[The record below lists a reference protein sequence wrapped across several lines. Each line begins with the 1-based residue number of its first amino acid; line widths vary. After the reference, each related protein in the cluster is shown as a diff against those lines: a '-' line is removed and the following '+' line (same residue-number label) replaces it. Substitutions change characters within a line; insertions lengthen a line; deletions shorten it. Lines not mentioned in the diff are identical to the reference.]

1 MSCDDKLTENQ
12 NYSLDDIIP
21 VLANDAITHAELLIA
36 TRVLSAISK
45 FHPKNKV
52 ELPADNQ
59 NEKVY
64 KKRSRDEC
72 LKLYQDPALRP
83 IRKAIAGVFELHKLQ
98 LYNGI
103 SEEDYFANRIAERT
117 LKRQKMAE
125 RTQQKKYIADT
136 QLRRGRIEK
145 LAKLKNESKEEEES
159 KLKIHSLMIADGH
172 VDTEGELKLLHNF
185 SEGDLGQNTQG
196 EGVKL
201 PKLRSCYVCKVRYR
215 DLHHFYDQL
224 CPPCAKLNFE
234 KRHFKADLSGKIAVV
249 TGARVKIGYQVCL
262 KLLRAGCQVVA
273 TTRFPNSA
281 AASYKAEKDFDEWS
295 SNLHIYGLDL
305 RDVVGLEAFTRFL
318 KLKFGNQGI
327 DILINNACQTVRRP
341 TAYYRP
347 AIEREIQL
355 WKDADEAHK
364 QLLASCLE
372 FENVRR
378 KLLIEEQE
386 CFPKSAG
393 LQPAF
398 TVSTEA
404 ASLAYSVKANTNLNN
419 ADIVKVGCNTENAV
433 MKADSVNAPFESTG
447 LSHSTAMSQMVIL
460 PDDVGVPSSILP
472 IGFTDIN
479 GQQIDLRKTNSWL
492 LKLDQV
498 STPELME
505 CMFINAIAPFVLNSR
520 LQPLMT
526 TPEGDNRPDRYI
538 INVSA
543 MEGKFYR
550 YKMPNHP
557 HTNMAKAALN
567 MLTRTSAENLAKE
580 HKIFMNSV
588 DTGWINDENPLEKA
602 SKTAQTNL
610 FQTPIDEIDAA
621 ARILDPI
628 FVGVD
633 LDRGERSDEN
643 AQMKK
648 EYGKFFKDYRET
660 EW

>member
-12 NYSLDDIIP
+12 NYSLDDIIT

-52 ELPADNQ
+52 ESPADNQ

-98 LYNGI
+98 LYNGV

-145 LAKLKNESKEEEES
+145 LEKLKNESKEEEES

-172 VDTEGELKLLHNF
+172 VDTEGEMKLLHHF
-185 SEGDLGQNTQG
+185 SEGDLDQNTQG

-318 KLKFGNQGI
+318 KLKCGNQGI

-404 ASLAYSVKANTNLNN
+404 ASLAYSVKADTNLSN
-419 ADIVKVGCNTENAV
+419 ADIIKVGCNTENAV

-567 MLTRTSAENLAKE
+567 MLTRTSAENLAKQ

-588 DTGWINDENPLEKA
+588 DTGWINDENPLERA

-633 LDRGERSDEN
+633 LDRGKSDGN

>member
-1 MSCDDKLTENQ
+1 MEKPHYSPDDV
-12 NYSLDDIIP
+12 IP
-21 VLANDAITHAELLIA
+21 VLANDKITQGDLVIA
-36 TRVLSAISK
+36 TRVLAAISK
-45 FHPKNKV
+45 FHPKHKV
-52 ELPADNQ
+52 ESNRDNQ
-59 NEKVY
+59 NDEKVY
-64 KKRSRDEC
+64 KKRSRDES

-83 IRKAIAGVFELHKLQ
+83 IRKAIADVFELHKLQ
-98 LYNGI
+98 LYNGE
-103 SEEDYFANRIAERT
+103 SEEDFFANRIVNRT

-125 RTQQKKYIADT
+125 RVQQKKYIADT
-136 QLRRGRIEK
+136 QLRRGRIEN
-145 LAKLKNESKEEEES
+145 LEKLKNESKEEEEYRAT
-159 KLKIHSLMIADGH
+159 IHRLMIADGH
-172 VDTEGELKLLHNF
+172 VDTEREDKLIQD
-185 SEGDLGQNTQG
+185 SKSSSVDSKQDIQEE

-201 PKLRSCYVCKVRYR
+201 PRLRSCYVCKVRFR
-215 DLHHFYDQL
+215 DLHHFYDRL
-224 CPPCAKLNFE
+224 CPSCAKLNFE
-234 KRHFKADLSGKIAVV
+234 KRHFKVDLSGKIAVV

-281 AASYKAEKDFDEWS
+281 AACYKAEKDFDDWS
-295 SNLHIYGLDL
+295 ANLHIYGLDL

-318 KLKFGNQGI
+318 HLKFGDEGI

-347 AIEREIQL
+347 AIEKEIQL
-355 WKDADEAHK
+355 WKDADDDHR
-364 QLLASCLE
+364 QLLTGCLE

-378 KLLIEEQE
+378 KLLIDEQKR
-386 CFPKSAG
+386 FPRSAG

-398 TVSTEA
+398 AMSKEAVSLPITLETE
-404 ASLAYSVKANTNLNN
+404 TNPKSKEILNVVH
-419 ADIVKVGCNTENAV
+419 DESNAV
-433 MKADSVNAPFESTG
+433 IKADSLNTPFENTG
-447 LSHSTAMSQMVIL
+447 LSHSSAMSQMVIL
-460 PDDVGVPSSILP
+460 PDDVGVPSSTLP

-492 LKLDQV
+492 LKMDQV

-526 TPEGDNRPDRYI
+526 LPERDTRPDRYI

-567 MLTRTSAENLAKE
+567 MLTRTSAEELAKS
-580 HKIFMNSV
+580 HRIFMNSV

-602 SKTAQTNL
+602 SKTAQTNH

-633 LDRGERSDEN
+633 LDMRTSDR
-643 AQMKK
+643 KIKIK